1 MRFIRLLLLLFIL
14 SSCTRNEENL
24 HHAERLLESHP
35 DSALLIL
42 QQIDTTKHFDN
53 AHRAL
58 YGILMFKALDK
69 NDLTLQPDTLI
80 NFSINYYT
88 HRPEGSRLAN
98 ALFYKG
104 RMYKYANEHTNAI
117 SFYLQALD
125 VSEKSDDYALL
136 GRIYSDLGEISIKG
150 ENHNKAEAEYRKAMY
165 FFEKCNFNDYIV
177 NSLIQIGKI
186 KNHKKEFDSANFY
199 CRKAFERTE
208 IEVEKGRCLQDIG
221 QNFYNQEQYDSAM
234 YYFRASLQFQYYKNN
249 RAICFYMMGDIFFEL
264 NSIDSSSY
272 YVHEALKMNPGLAT
286 KRECYRVLTNIE
298 YQTLDNNRDPYYI
311 NLYQKYNDSIH
322 ALELKNNVATVE
334 QLHEKS
340 KIAVKSQKRY
350 WSTLII
356 SVIASMIGML
366 VTFWIYRWQ
375 KKEKQQLVQQQL
387 ERSKQHRKKLIHNL
401 QSKIALAKQEE
412 MQHLKKAPVAEK
424 VAILINIYNKIL
436 KLDHWDNFLLETE
449 SMTGEL
455 TKELNKKPYGLNNKE
470 LKWCY
475 LQLLGIEQAD
485 LLTLIDCKPVSYSK
499 FKQRLAQ
506 KLQLAD
512 ATMLHQFLHADDF
525 IDAKDTSTHED

>member
-69 NDLTLQPDTLI
+69 NFLTLQPDTLI
-80 NFSINYYT
+80 NFSIAYYS
-88 HRPEGSRLAN
+88 HHPDRSRLAE
-98 ALFYKG
+98 ALLYKS
-104 RMYKYANEHTNAI
+104 RMYQYDKAYEKAI
-117 SFYLQALD
+117 SILLKALD
-125 VSEKSDDYALL
+125 IPDTYNDLPLL
-136 GRIYSDLGEISIKG
+136 GRIYSDLGEISMIG
-150 ENHNKAEAEYRKAMY
+150 REYDRAKIEYSNALKT
-165 FFEKCNFNDYIV
+165 FEKCNFEDYIV
-177 NSLIQIGKI
+177 NSLLQLGKI
-186 KNHKKEFDSANFY
+186 NYYTDNHDSANYYYHKALAITTNTTIISRCYTDIGNNYHEMKQFDSAKHYLKASIQMPHFAKNKAIAFY
-199 CRKAFERTE
+199 ILADLYFDENKH
-208 IEVEKGRCLQDIG
+208 
-221 QNFYNQEQYDSAM
+221 DSAT
-234 YYFRASLQFQYYKNN
+234 
-249 RAICFYMMGDIFFEL
+249 FYV
-264 NSIDSSSY
+264 N
-272 YVHEALKMNPGLAT
+272 EALKLHPDIYA
-286 KRECYRVLTNIE
+286 KKECYRILTNIE
-298 YQTLDNNRDPYYI
+298 FSTLNNKRDPYYI
-311 NLYQKYNDSIH
+311 NLYNEANDSIRI
-322 ALELKNNVATVE
+322 LESTAKVSTIEHLHKNDKVVE
-334 QLHEKS
+334 
-340 KIAVKSQKRY
+340 KSQKRY

-366 VTFWIYRWQ
+366 VTFWIYRRQ
-375 KKEKQQLVQQQL
+375 KKEKQQLVQQQM
-387 ERSKQHRKKLIHNL
+387 ERSKQQRKKLIHNL

-412 MQHLKKAPVAEK
+412 LQHLKKATVVEK
-424 VAILINIYNKIL
+424 DAILINIYNKIL
-436 KLDHWDNFLLETE
+436 KLDHWDSFLLETE
-449 SMTGEL
+449 PMTGEL

-512 ATMLHQFLHADDF
+512 ATMLHQFLHHDDF